1 MKKLAIAAVLLSL
14 VAAPAWALSIK
25 DLLAT
30 IAMPLAVAAVSDV
43 SGVQDNQLA
52 DLVTTLNQA
61 NVPPTQFV
69 EVIRYVPVALVNTND
84 QPVFVDYVQ
93 DQYAQGITGDA
104 LVNAIVQQL
113 QSQYDITPQIA
124 YYEPPQTIVTQTVPV
139 VPRQVILRQ
148 QPVQIQR
155 QQTYFT
161 PVDNNYIPPAVQTR
175 VAEVRV
181 HPVHPH
187 GGPPG
192 QLKKVYGVKT
202 GAEIVHAAPPP
213 QRIVVQQQPVVVE
226 RKVEREHGHGHG
238 HQKQVI
244 QAVPPP
250 MISSAPPPQVI
261 QQHGPPGGVPPG
273 QAKKMEGK
281 DHGHGK
287 KD

>member
-1 MKKLAIAAVLLSL
+1 
-14 VAAPAWALSIK
+14 
-25 DLLAT
+25 
-30 IAMPLAVAAVSDV
+30 MPLAVAAVSDV
-43 SGVQDNQLA
+43 SGVEDNQLA

-61 NVPPTQFV
+61 NVQPTQFV

-93 DQYAQGITGDA
+93 NQYSQGITGDA

-139 VPRQVILRQ
+139 VPRQV
-148 QPVQIQR
+148 VVQR

-192 QLKKVYGVKT
+192 QLKKIYGVKT

-213 QRIVVQQQPVVVE
+213 QRIVVQHE
-226 RKVEREHGHGHG
+226 HGHG

-244 QAVPPP
+244 QAVPPPMISP

-273 QAKKMEGK
+273 QAKKNEGK